1 MLLAFNSCL
10 QGDDEHGVD
19 ENGAVPRMD
28 VAITNVM
35 RNGITEMISIRALSA
50 FEVKVAL
57 RL

>member
-1 MLLAFNSCL
+1 LAFNSCL

>member
-1 MLLAFNSCL
+1 
-10 QGDDEHGVD
+10 
-19 ENGAVPRMD
+19 MD